1 MKENCSN
8 KHRPNG
14 FSLVELMVVLAIM
27 TIVGGV
33 AYSVFASLTMSYT
46 TQNVAAKTQL
56 GLRIGVDT
64 IARDIRMAGLDPLN
78 SAGAKIV
85 TSDSTTIQFTSDKNM
100 DGDVDDPA
108 EDITYALAGNVILY
122 TDNLGSVPVIENVS
136 DFSFTYFDSD
146 GSITS
151 ITENI
156 RSVHI
161 SLTTSAPAG
170 RAEPVTRRYTTLIR
184 CRNIGL

>member
-1 MKENCSN
+1 MKEKFAI

-14 FSLVELMVVLAIM
+14 FSILELLIVLAIM
-27 TIVGGV
+27 SIVGGA
-33 AYSVFASLTMSYT
+33 AYSIFATLTMSYT
-46 TQNVAAKTQL
+46 TQNVAAKTQQ

-64 IARDIRMAGLDPLN
+64 IARDIRMAGLDPLK

-85 TSDSTTIQFTSDKNM
+85 TADSTTIQFTSDKNL
-100 DGDVDDPA
+100 DGDVDDSS
-108 EDITYALAGNVILY
+108 EDITYALSGDAILY
-122 TDNLGSVPVIENVS
+122 TDDLGSVPVIENVS
-136 DFSFTYFDSD
+136 NFSFTYFDSD

-161 SLTTSAPAG
+161 SLTTRAPAG
-170 RAEPVTRRYTTLIR
+170 RAEPVIRRYTTLIR
-184 CRNIGL
+184 CRNLGL